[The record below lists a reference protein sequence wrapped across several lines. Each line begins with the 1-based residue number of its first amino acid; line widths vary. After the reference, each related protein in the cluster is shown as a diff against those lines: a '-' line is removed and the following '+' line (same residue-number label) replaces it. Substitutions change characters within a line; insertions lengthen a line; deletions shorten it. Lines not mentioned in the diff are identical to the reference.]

1 MRAKL
6 KDGNQLI
13 LPDEIALALRG
24 SEYVDVELGEGRLV
38 LRPETQTSLDDVRE
52 KLQEMGITE
61 QDIADAVAWARRG
74 GGPIALGS

>member
-13 LPDEIALALRG
+13 LPEEVALALHG
-24 SEYVDVELGEGRLV
+24 VEYVEIEVNEDCLV
-38 LRPETQTSLDDVRE
+38 LTPTPRTAADEVRE
-52 KLQEMGITE
+52 KLSRLGITE

-74 GGPIALGS
+74 GDPIAPGP

>member
-13 LPDEIALALRG
+13 LPDEITLALHG
-24 SEYVDVELGEGRLV
+24 VEYVDIEVKEDRLV
-38 LRPETQTSLDDVRE
+38 LTPVTRTAADEVRE
-52 KLQEMGITE
+52 KLAKLGITE

-74 GGPIALGS
+74 GDPIAPSP

>member
-13 LPDEIALALRG
+13 LPDEVALALHG
-24 SEYVDVELGEGRLV
+24 IEYVDIELKEDRLELTPV
-38 LRPETQTSLDDVRE
+38 PKTAADAVRE
-52 KLQEMGITE
+52 KLATMGITE

-74 GGPIALGS
+74 GDPIAPGS